1 MPGFDTV
8 EADDLKALARKV
20 TKARW
25 RVGQF
30 LMRRGERGDAM
41 HIIRSGEIKV
51 PIFDDRE
58 RLRLVARLGPGDV
71 VGEMALMTGDPRV
84 ADVLCEEDAETLV
97 LSRDVMQPFL
107 EEHPGVARFLT
118 EILGQRLEESGGVD
132 RVGKYRVLDK
142 IGEGATSKVYGAV
155 HPGLNRTVA
164 LKMLGHH
171 MVYDRRFRDR
181 FIEEARTIAGL
192 SHPNIVQIYDTEQ
205 AYATWF
211 IVMERVGGTD
221 LEQLLKETGAM
232 DPVSAADILL
242 QLARGLRFAH
252 SRGIVHRDVKPAN
265 TAVEDDG
272 GVKLMDFGIARRVQP
287 GAKRSTIVEGTPR
300 YLAPEAIT
308 GKPVDG
314 RVDIYALGVMA
325 FEMVTGRPPYNAAT
339 MDALLRLHVS
349 APVPDLARIK
359 PGLPEGLLAFIRGA
373 MIKDAD
379 KRLSDWG
386 QIMSLLEGGRAA
398 DTVLDRF
405 EEKILRVR
413 FRPRD
418 GARVDRAIGRFRTQL
433 KDVRE
438 LDVAVARLTSS
449 SPVVPEPE
457 PPPPPAKKSWLSR
470 ITGKQNENALA
481 TRAVPTVSPVDAE

>member
-1 MPGFDTV
+1 
-8 EADDLKALARKV
+8 
-20 TKARW
+20 
-25 RVGQF
+25 
-30 LMRRGERGDAM
+30 
-41 HIIRSGEIKV
+41 
-51 PIFDDRE
+51 
-58 RLRLVARLGPGDV
+58 
-71 VGEMALMTGDPRV
+71 
-84 ADVLCEEDAETLV
+84 
-97 LSRDVMQPFL
+97 
-107 EEHPGVARFLT
+107 
-118 EILGQRLEESGGVD
+118 
-132 RVGKYRVLDK
+132 
-142 IGEGATSKVYGAV
+142 
-155 HPGLNRTVA
+155 
-164 LKMLGHH
+164 
-171 MVYDRRFRDR
+171 
-181 FIEEARTIAGL
+181 
-192 SHPNIVQIYDTEQ
+192 
-205 AYATWF
+205 
-211 IVMERVGGTD
+211 
-221 LEQLLKETGAM
+221 M
-232 DPVSAADILL
+232 DPVSASDILL